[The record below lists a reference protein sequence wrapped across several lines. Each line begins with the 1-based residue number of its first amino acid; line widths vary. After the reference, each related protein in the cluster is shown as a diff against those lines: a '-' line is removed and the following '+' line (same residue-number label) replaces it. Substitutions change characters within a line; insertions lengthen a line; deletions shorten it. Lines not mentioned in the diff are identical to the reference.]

1 LDATPPVGILDAK
14 RDDQQLNQGARMLNR
29 GPGLKLFSTAPQS
42 IDHRSDEYLRKIA
55 DVASWSEAC
64 GCEGILIYT
73 DNRILDPWLVS
84 QVVVENSERLAP
96 LIAVQP
102 AYMHPY
108 TAAKMVTSI
117 GFLYQ
122 RRVYLNMVAG
132 GFTNDLA
139 GLGDTTPHDRRYERL
154 VEYTSIIQSLLASTN
169 PLTCQGEF
177 YNVTNLRLHPPL
189 EPDLMPGIMVS
200 GSSEAGRRAAEAM
213 GAVAIEYPKPPSETI
228 SPVGRHI
235 ECGIRIGIVA
245 REKSAEAWHAAR
257 ARFPEDRKGQ
267 IKHQLAMASSDSVWH
282 GQLSSIVKD
291 DIPENPYWLVPF
303 QNSKTFCPYL
313 VGSYESVAV
322 EIERYVSLGYTTFIL
337 DIPPDKEELSAI
349 QFVFELAQGGV
360 RQ

>member
-1 LDATPPVGILDAK
+1 
-14 RDDQQLNQGARMLNR
+14 MLNR
-29 GPGLKLFSTAPQS
+29 GQAEKLFSTAPQS
-42 IDHRSDEYLRKIA
+42 IDHQPKEYLRKIA
-55 DVASWSEAC
+55 DVARWSEAC

-96 LIAVQP
+96 LVAVQP

-117 GFLYQ
+117 GFLYR

-139 GLGDTTPHDRRYERL
+139 GLGDTTPHDRRYVRL
-154 VEYTSIIQSLLASTN
+154 IEYTSIVRNLLASTN
-169 PLTCQGEF
+169 PLTVDGEF
-177 YNVTNLRLHPPL
+177 YHVTNLKLHPPL
-189 EPDLMPGIMVS
+189 EPELMPGIMVS
-200 GSSEAGRRAAEAM
+200 GSSEAGRLAAEAM
-213 GAVAIEYPKPPSETI
+213 GAIAIEYPKPPSETI

-245 REKSAEAWHAAR
+245 REKSAEAWQVAR

-267 IKHQLAMASSDSVWH
+267 IKHQLAMATSDSAWH
-282 GQLSSIVKD
+282 GQLSNMVKD
-291 DIPENPYWLVPF
+291 STPENPYWLGPF

-313 VGSYESVAV
+313 VGSYESVAA
-322 EIERYVSLGYTTFIL
+322 ELERYLALGYKTFIL
-337 DIPPDKEELSAI
+337 DIPPDKEELSNI
-349 QFVFELAQGGV
+349 QSVFTLAQSGV